1 MNQEK
6 ILRLFK
12 KFAGDEINLHG
23 LKCIPV
29 GVGELGTPHK
39 SIKEFYPIQFK
50 LENPNDVP
58 YYSPIVGEELFEIV
72 EGFSEYVNLN
82 LESEI
87 LLEGKSKLYL
97 NSEVQNEIQKVFD
110 SVREIKFTTGTPFV
124 GYRRYVINIES
135 VGLKTKHFDQDSYY
149 IEVFDSVREIK
160 FTTGTPFVG
169 YRRYVINIES
179 VGLKTANFDEDSYYI
194 NNTVVPL
201 SATKNG
207 ENIDVNDAINEYID
221 EFLPHKE
228 TYYESEEYYHRVDQV
243 ISQYPLLN
251 ADYVATYYETKFI
264 R

>member
-87 LLEGKSKLYL
+87 LLEGNSKLYL

-135 VGLKTKHFDQDSYY
+135 VGLKTKHFD
-149 IEVFDSVREIK
+149 
-160 FTTGTPFVG
+160 
-169 YRRYVINIES
+169 
-179 VGLKTANFDEDSYYI
+179 EDSYYI
-194 NNTVVPL
+194 DNTVVPL

-221 EFLPHKE
+221 EFLPHQE
-228 TYYESEEYYHRVDQV
+228 TYYETEEYYHKVDQV
-243 ISQYPLLN
+243 INRYPLLN
-251 ADYVATYYETKFI
+251 ENYVATYYDTKFI